1 MMVWKVDMEMT
12 EEDIRVMKQDTLL
25 VVLAEVGR
33 EDLDL
38 MEDKEDLNSNS
49 LEVVA
54 LMGSRILTC
63 L

>member
-54 LMGSRILTC
+54 LMGSRILT
-63 L
+63 

>member
-1 MMVWKVDMEMT
+1 MMMVWKVDMEMT

-38 MEDKEDLNSNS
+38 MEDKEDLNLNS

-54 LMGSRILTC
+54 LMGSRILT
-63 L
+63 

>member
-1 MMVWKVDMEMT
+1 MVWKVDMEMT

-25 VVLAEVGR
+25 AVLAEVGR

-38 MEDKEDLNSNS
+38 MKDKEDLNSNS

-54 LMGSRILTC
+54 LMGSRILT
-63 L
+63 

>member
-1 MMVWKVDMEMT
+1 MMVWRVDMEMT

-25 VVLAEVGR
+25 AVLAEVGR

-54 LMGSRILTC
+54 LMGSRILT
-63 L
+63 

>member
-33 EDLDL
+33 EDLDR

-54 LMGSRILTC
+54 LKGSRILT
-63 L
+63 

>member
-1 MMVWKVDMEMT
+1 MMMVWRVDMEMT

-25 VVLAEVGR
+25 AVLAEVGR

-54 LMGSRILTC
+54 LMGSRILT
-63 L
+63 

>member
-1 MMVWKVDMEMT
+1 MVWKVDMEMT

-49 LEVVA
+49 LEVVE
-54 LMGSRILTC
+54 LMGSRILT
-63 L
+63 

>member
-1 MMVWKVDMEMT
+1 MMVWRVDMEMT

-54 LMGSRILTC
+54 LMGSRILT
-63 L
+63 

>member
-49 LEVVA
+49 LEVVE
-54 LMGSRILTC
+54 LMGSRILT
-63 L
+63 

>member
-1 MMVWKVDMEMT
+1 MMMVWRVDMEMT

-54 LMGSRILTC
+54 LMGSRILT
-63 L
+63 

>member
-25 VVLAEVGR
+25 AVLAEVGR

-38 MEDKEDLNSNS
+38 MKDKEDLNSNS

-54 LMGSRILTC
+54 LMGSRILT
-63 L
+63 